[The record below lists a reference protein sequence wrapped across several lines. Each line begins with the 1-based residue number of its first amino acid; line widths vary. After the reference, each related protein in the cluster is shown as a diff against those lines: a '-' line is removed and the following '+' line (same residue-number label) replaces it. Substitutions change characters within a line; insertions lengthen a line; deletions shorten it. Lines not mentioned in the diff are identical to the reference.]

1 MGLKNKREK
10 GQSLIGVVIF
20 AIILMILVLGATGA
34 TVLSFTLNKRLKD
47 RAEAQDIAKNIIET
61 IKVWAGNS
69 LDNFQAIKENEK
81 PGTQGAI
88 PAIPTI
94 SPAIPVDPSSGDMI
108 YTQFLNIPQV
118 NGSPKYAIQ
127 FLIKD
132 YYQPGTSTVILK
144 RITIR
149 VYYANRNGKI
159 NTNFHKPGSGSP
171 PKRYENPL
179 AEIVGVISR
188 P

>member
-1 MGLKNKREK
+1 MKNKREK

-20 AIILMILVLGATGA
+20 AIILMVLVLGATGA

-61 IKVWAGNS
+61 VKVWSGNS
-69 LDNFQAIKENEK
+69 LDNFLSLNENEK
-81 PGTQGAI
+81 QNVQGAI
-88 PAIPTI
+88 PSIPTI
-94 SPAIPVDPSSGDMI
+94 CPAIPADPSGGDMI
-108 YTQFLNIPQV
+108 YTQFMSIPQV
-118 NGSPKYAIQ
+118 NGSPKYAVQ

-149 VYYANRNGKI
+149 VYYTKRDGKI
-159 NTNFHKPGSGSP
+159 DTSFHKPGPGSP